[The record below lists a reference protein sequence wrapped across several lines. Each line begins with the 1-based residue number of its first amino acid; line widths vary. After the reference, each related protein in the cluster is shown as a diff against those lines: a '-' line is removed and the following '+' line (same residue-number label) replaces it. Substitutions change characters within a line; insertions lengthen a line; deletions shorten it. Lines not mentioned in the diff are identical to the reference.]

1 LLEILINRYT
11 VKYNSTDL
19 NLITKTISEH
29 PIVPQEAILRS
40 RGNMFPVTQLSER
53 LNELDK
59 DPNGFDS
66 TYIGTL
72 I

>member
-1 LLEILINRYT
+1 
-11 VKYNSTDL
+11 
-19 NLITKTISEH
+19 
-29 PIVPQEAILRS
+29 
-40 RGNMFPVTQLSER
+40 MFPVTQLSER